1 MNVTPLPA
9 RPRVLRCGRCGRFVD
24 WLEAR
29 LQVVCSCRP
38 RVDLPP
44 VLTREATDADRSA
57 ALDLFEGEFGHVQ
70 VVSSGEVVAL
80 AQLAMLVAGAHGEVG
95 GALAW
100 CRRDDALQIVALA
113 TDPMWQRSG
122 VGGHLLVE
130 AEMLAAAAQ
139 LQRVIV
145 SMSNDNLPAL
155 YFYQRHGYR
164 VTDVVMDAIAQRPA
178 DHGPG
183 FGQIIARDEFRL
195 EKRLN
200 S

>member
-1 MNVTPLPA
+1 MNSTPLPA
-9 RPRVLRCGRCGRFVD
+9 RPRVLRCARCGRFVD

-38 RVDLPP
+38 HIELLP
-44 VLTREATDADRSA
+44 VLTRELTDVDRPA
-57 ALDLFEGEFGHVQ
+57 ALDLFEGEFGHVH
-70 VVSSGEVVAL
+70 VISFGEVIAL
-80 AQLAMLVAGAHGEVG
+80 AEMDMVIAGAPGEVG

-100 CRRDDALQIVALA
+100 RRRDDALQIVALA

-130 AEMLAAAAQ
+130 AEMLARSQQ
-139 LQRVIV
+139 LGRVIV

-164 VTDVVMDAIAQRPA
+164 VIEVALDAITQHPEG
-178 DHGPG
+178 HGPG
-183 FGQIIARDEFRL
+183 FGQIHARDEFRL
-195 EKRLN
+195 EKRLAA
-200 S
+200 